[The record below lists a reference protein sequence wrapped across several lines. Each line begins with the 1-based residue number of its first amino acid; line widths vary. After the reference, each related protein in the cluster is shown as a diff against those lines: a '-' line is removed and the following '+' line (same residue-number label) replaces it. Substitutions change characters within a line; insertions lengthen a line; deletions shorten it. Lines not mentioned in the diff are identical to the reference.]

1 MEALRKQKSDSK
13 FKRLLLENRFILA
26 SFAAAAFIMI
36 VVYICLSVI
45 PFGDKTVL
53 RMDLY
58 HQYGPMFAE
67 LYERITNGDSL
78 LYSWTMGLGLNFLG
92 NFFNYLASPFTV
104 LILLFSHKNIP
115 VAIGLLM
122 LLKAAFSAASFAY
135 YFKHSFKRNDC
146 SLVAFGLMYAFCAFF
161 VAYSWNIMWL
171 DAMIYFPLILLGIEK
186 IINRQ
191 QWGLYTGAL
200 ALTMFSNF
208 YMAFMTCLFSI
219 FYFLVYYASHYP
231 FSARVNTR
239 LKNQHL
245 TAVLGNR
252 FINSGLRFALCS
264 VLAAGIM
271 GVVLL
276 PTFFSLTTSSATS
289 GTFPEEMRSY
299 FNIFDFLVNH
309 LAYIEPTI
317 RSSGS
322 DVLPNIYCGVLT
334 VLCMPLYIF
343 CKKISVREKCLY
355 LAFAV
360 FLFLSFDN
368 NFLNFI
374 WHGFHFPND
383 LPYRFSFM
391 YSALLLI
398 MAYRVWCN
406 IRSFTKKEI
415 VSSAIAIIAFIVIAQ
430 KVESKNLTDLAV
442 LISIVFVLIYMGVLL
457 CLNNKK
463 YFPNVVSAILLCC
476 VFSEIA
482 VANTDHY
489 TMNQSL
495 SNYASDLADF
505 EELKETLDTEQNDKF
520 YRMEL
525 SKLRTRN
532 DPAWY
537 YYNGISTFSSMAYE
551 AVAKSQKNLG
561 ISSNNINSYT
571 YNPQTPLYNS
581 LFSLSFIVE
590 NESGRNM
597 PEMFYEEVAHNG
609 KFTAY
614 RNKYTLPIAF
624 AVDRGILDYNSSYP
638 NPFDAQETMY
648 QLMIGSYPEIFQP
661 IEITN
666 VSSLNVSGVPYSFDG
681 GILNFTRTG
690 DSDASITVTIQ
701 APESGAPVYLY
712 VQSSDTDAMTVTC
725 ADGEW
730 SADTSRPFIVDT
742 ASHPAGESIDVTIPI
757 KDSESSGTVTFYA
770 CTIDEAAFLECYN
783 QLASGGMQIESF
795 EETHISGTFTNTDD
809 QILFTSIPY
818 DSGWTIRVD
827 GEEVEPVL
835 VDDAYMAIDVAAG
848 THTIEF
854 SFMPSGLIPGA
865 VVTVISILLLIA
877 LILIRKK
884 NPPAPQEEPVS
895 DAFVIA
901 CDEYD
906 DEETGTLL
914 PADSDEMESVPV
926 PPDEPEALGP
936 TEEPNE

>member
-1 MEALRKQKSDSK
+1 MEAVKEPKKNSK
-13 FKRLLLENRFILA
+13 IRQLFFENRFILA
-26 SFAAAAFIMI
+26 AFAVAVLVML

-45 PFGDKTVL
+45 PFGNKTVL

-78 LYSWTMGLGLNFLG
+78 LYSWTMGLGVNFLG

-122 LLKAAFSAASFAY
+122 LLKAAFSSATFAY
-135 YFKHSFKRNDC
+135 YIKHSFRKNDC
-146 SLVAFGLMYAFCAFF
+146 SLPAFGLMYAFCAFF

-186 IINRQ
+186 IINKQ

-219 FYFLVYYASHYP
+219 FYFIVYYASHYP
-231 FSARVNTR
+231 FAARVNTN
-239 LKNQHL
+239 LKNSKL
-245 TAVLGNR
+245 ASILGNR
-252 FINSGLRFALCS
+252 FINSGLRFAFCS
-264 VLAAGIM
+264 ALAAGVMAI
-271 GVVLL
+271 VLL
-276 PTFFSLTTSSATS
+276 PTYFSLTTSSATS
-289 GTFPEEMRSY
+289 GNFPSEMRSY

-322 DVLPNIYCGVLT
+322 DVLPNIYCGILT

-343 CKKISVREKCLY
+343 CKKINLREKCLY
-355 LAFAV
+355 LAFAI
-360 FLFLSFDN
+360 FLFISFDN
-368 NFLNFI
+368 NFLNYI

-391 YSALLLI
+391 YSCLLLI

-415 VSSAIAIIAFIVIAQ
+415 VMSAIAVIAFIVIAQ
-430 KVESKNLTDLAV
+430 KVESKNLTDMAV
-442 LISIVFVLIYMGVLL
+442 LISIVYVLLYMGILL
-457 CLNNKK
+457 CMNNRK

-495 SNYASDLADF
+495 SNYASDLSDF
-505 EELKETLDTEQNDKF
+505 QTLQESLDAAENDEF

-581 LFSLSFIVE
+581 IFSLSYIVE
-590 NESGRNM
+590 NEGGRSM
-597 PEMFYEEVAHNG
+597 TPLYYEQAAKSG

-624 AVDRGILDYNSSYP
+624 AVDRGVLDYGSAYS
-638 NPFDAQETMY
+638 NPFDAQEALY
-648 QLMIGSYPEIFQP
+648 QMMVGDYPDILKPVEI
-661 IEITN
+661 EN
-666 VSSLNVSGVPYSFDG
+666 YASLNLSGIPVNFDG
-681 GILNFTRTG
+681 GVINFTRTSST
-690 DSDASITVTIQ
+690 SDASITITLQ
-701 APESGAPVYLY
+701 APENGAPVYLF
-712 VQSSDTDAMTVTC
+712 VDSSDTDSITISC
-725 ADGEW
+725 SDGEW
-730 SADTSRPFIVDT
+730 TADTSRPFIVDT
-742 ASHPAGESIDVTIPI
+742 ASHPTGESIDVTIPI
-757 KDSESSGTVTFYA
+757 KDNTTSGSIDFYA
-770 CTIDEAAFLECYN
+770 YTIDDEAFRTCYD
-783 QLASGGMQIESF
+783 QLASGGMQIDTF
-795 EETHISGTFTNTDD
+795 EETYISGTFTNTAD

-827 GEEVEPVL
+827 GEEVEPAL
-835 VDDAYMAIDVAAG
+835 VDNAYMAVDVSAG

-854 SFMPSGLIPGA
+854 SFTPSGLIPGA
-865 VVTVISILLLIA
+865 ILSAVSILLLIA
-877 LILIRKK
+877 LIVIRKK
-884 NPPAPQEEPVS
+884 FPPAPQGEEVSDVFEDMTDEDNNSPQEEALPEHTDEPV
-895 DAFVIA
+895 VIPPEQA
-901 CDEYD
+901 PPRPSAPG
-906 DEETGTLL
+906 ET
-914 PADSDEMESVPV
+914 E
-926 PPDEPEALGP
+926 
-936 TEEPNE
+936 